1 MKTACLALV
10 LACLGPGIYPG
21 SQDAPN
27 AIPII
32 RLDKTR
38 FVLGEDIF
46 FWEGVEQTSHA
57 PIPKKYQETCR
68 RTITRPDG
76 TQKTENVGWPID
88 GPPDSGW
95 LGGAGLGADTVQL
108 GRYKLVFEFA
118 GQKTL
123 PTFLF
128 VEDVPILKQIRADF
142 VFGDLR
148 NDPATLEVH
157 IPTSENVTL
166 VVHNG
171 SDQTLRFPRLG
182 GSGRFV
188 SVSIRKVDGSYSNE
202 LFYPH
207 YKLSN
212 QKESEVGSI
221 SFDRFTWEIA
231 RKVPTI
237 TLKPG
242 ETYRQDLLLQTA
254 FDEAKKSLPLD
265 PGEYKVT
272 FSTELQILIGEKDG
286 RWVELSPVRLA
297 VGSTAT
303 CVITR

>member
-1 MKTACLALV
+1 MKTACLALF
-10 LACLGPGIYPG
+10 LSCLWPGTYPG
-21 SQDAPN
+21 RQDTPN
-27 AIPII
+27 GIPII

-38 FVLGEDIF
+38 FVLGEKIF

-57 PIPKKYQETCR
+57 PIPKKYQQTCR

-95 LGGAGLGADTVQL
+95 LGGAGLGADAVQL
-108 GRYKLVFEFA
+108 GRYTLVFEFA
-118 GQKTL
+118 GQKTV
-123 PTFLF
+123 PAFLF
-128 VEDVPILKQIRADF
+128 VEDVPILKQVKADF
-142 VFGDLR
+142 VFGDFR
-148 NDPATLEVH
+148 SDPATLEVH
-157 IPTSENVTL
+157 MPTGENVTL

-171 SDQTLRFPRLG
+171 ADQTLRFPRLG

-188 SVSIRKVDGSYSNE
+188 SVSIRKVDGSYSNG
-202 LFYPH
+202 LFYPDD
-207 YKLSN
+207 KLSN

-221 SFDRFTWEIA
+221 SFDQFTWELA
-231 RKVPTI
+231 RKIPTI

-242 ETYRQDLLLQTA
+242 ETYRQEFSLQTA
-254 FDEAKKSLPLD
+254 FDKAKESLPLN

-286 RWVELSPVRLA
+286 QWAELSPVRLS

-303 CVITR
+303 FMIAR

>member
-46 FWEGVEQTSHA
+46 FWEGVEQTSRA

-68 RTITRPDG
+68 STITRPDG

-95 LGGAGLGADTVQL
+95 LGGAGLGEDNVQI
-108 GRYKLVFEFA
+108 GRYTVVFEFA
-118 GQKTL
+118 GQKTV

-128 VEDVPILKQIRADF
+128 VEDVPILKQIKADF
-142 VFGDLR
+142 VFEHLR
-148 NDPATLEVH
+148 DDSGTLEVQ
-157 IPTSENVTL
+157 IQTGEKVTL

-171 SDQTLRFPRLG
+171 SDQTLRFPHPG
-182 GSGRFV
+182 GNV
-188 SVSIRKVDGSYSNE
+188 SVSIKRIDGNYSNE
-202 LFYPH
+202 FFYPDD
-207 YKLSN
+207 KLSK
-212 QKESEVGSI
+212 QKNLIGSI
-221 SFDRFTWEIA
+221 GFDQFTWEIA